1 MIVSG
6 VISSWSYTS
15 GQQKKTWRE
24 GILTMT
30 GDGVCLTEELS
41 RAVCF
46 DKVLASV
53 EGFTVPGAPLQALLA
68 LKNEHRKQGRS
79 RKSKF

>member
-1 MIVSG
+1 
-6 VISSWSYTS
+6 
-15 GQQKKTWRE
+15 
-24 GILTMT
+24 MT

>member
-1 MIVSG
+1 
-6 VISSWSYTS
+6 
-15 GQQKKTWRE
+15 
-24 GILTMT
+24 MT

-53 EGFTVPGAPLQALLA
+53 EGFTVPGAAPLQALLA
-68 LKNEHRKQGRS
+68 LKNEHRKQERS